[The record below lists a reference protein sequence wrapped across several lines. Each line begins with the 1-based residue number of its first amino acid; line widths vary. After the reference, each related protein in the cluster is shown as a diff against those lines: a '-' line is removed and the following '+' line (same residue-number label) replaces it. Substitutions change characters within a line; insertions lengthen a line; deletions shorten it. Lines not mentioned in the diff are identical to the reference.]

1 MFNYPGAFHIHSK
14 YSDGSGTI
22 PEIIEC
28 AKKAGLKWIVIS
40 DHNNLEGLYYE
51 GINDGVYTIVG
62 SEISPENSNHLVA
75 LNIKEKIDRDIGPR
89 NYINEVHNQGGIC
102 FVAHPDESIKREN
115 NQKPLRWEDW
125 SIDSFDGIEIW
136 NYLSDWTDQYT
147 TKKIEIF
154 QYINR
159 HKIVKGPTKAVLKWW
174 DELNKKSETP
184 FPAIGGVD
192 AHCFLLNYFGLRL
205 KLAEYY
211 DYFSTLNNVVS
222 LEEPL
227 SEDFPTAKE
236 QILSALKN
244 ANFFIINRKAAK
256 NRNFPEIFIESKDKQ
271 ISVGNC
277 YDLEK
282 YSKLTVKLP
291 EKSLIKLVWNGIYQ
305 EEFNTKSL
313 EYELLQKGKLRL
325 EIFCNNLPY
334 IFSNYFFIK

>member
-256 NRNFPEIFIESKDKQ
+256 NRSKDKQ